1 MLECSFTGNWYNL
14 EKMGEG
20 QIKEKDMMA
29 RSQELY

>member
-20 QIKEKDMMA
+20 DPESPIP
-29 RSQELY
+29 SSSST